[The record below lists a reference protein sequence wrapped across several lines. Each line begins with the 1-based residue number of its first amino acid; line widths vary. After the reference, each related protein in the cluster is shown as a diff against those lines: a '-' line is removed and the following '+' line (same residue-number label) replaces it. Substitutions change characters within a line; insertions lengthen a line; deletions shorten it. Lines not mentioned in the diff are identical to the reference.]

1 VPEKTNENHAI
12 PELLDHLAK
21 PVSLRGAPVT
31 IVAIGCQVAKI
42 VDHQADYL
50 LALKGNQP
58 TLEAK
63 VDDYLGSAPAKEV
76 VSKIV
81 VEKGHGRIETPT
93 YTGFV
98 QGGLDR
104 IRKELSG

>member
-1 VPEKTNENHAI
+1 
-12 PELLDHLAK
+12 
-21 PVSLRGAPVT
+21 
-31 IVAIGCQVAKI
+31 

-63 VDDYLGSAPAKEV
+63 VDDYFGSAPAKEV

-93 YTGFV
+93 YTDFV